1 MKAVRIHKFGGPEV
15 LRWEDAPTPERRPD
29 QVLVQIKAS
38 SINHLDIWVRNGLP
52 VVTLPVILG
61 SDGSGNIA

>member
-1 MKAVRIHKFGGPEV
+1 M